1 MKDNL
6 KIIAGP
12 CSVDEKNYQQ
22 IREILQIKVNGKRAV
37 WGVRVVG
44 LKSRTNFE
52 DSKEAM
58 GLDYPAAKKNLRL
71 LHDKKDFDKMVVYP
85 SVTIAK
91 RLIEE
96 FDTVVATEVM
106 FPHLQLPVFEKYLPK
121 NRVFLW
127 NPAVNQLGWPLWEM
141 AYFAQKNHWYLG
153 IKNPKWLGEEGKSF
167 AKTWV
172 GLHSYATSFL
182 KERERIVLIH
192 RGVDV
197 ENKGHFRNLPVHQ
210 VVKKIKK
217 ENPEIEI
224 FFDPSHTYG
233 PKLKDKI
240 IEGTLEAMRL
250 KVDGEFLY
258 HGILI
263 EVGDSKTDTY
273 QHLTVA
279 EFKDLVDQLSKFRKL
294 NEN

>member
-1 MKDNL
+1 
-6 KIIAGP
+6 
-12 CSVDEKNYQQ
+12 
-22 IREILQIKVNGKRAV
+22 
-37 WGVRVVG
+37 VVG

-71 LHDKKDFDKMVVYP
+71 LHDTKDFDKMSVYP
-85 SVTIAK
+85 SVMIAK
-91 RLIEE
+91 KLIEE

-141 AYFAQKNHWYLG
+141 AYYAKKNQWYLG
-153 IKNPKWLGEEGKSF
+153 IKNPKWLGEGGKSF

-172 GLHSYATSFL
+172 GLYSYTASFL

-197 ENKGHFRNLPVHQ
+197 EKKGHFRNLPVHQ

-217 ENPEIEI
+217 ENPQVEI

-250 KVDGEFLY
+250 KVDDEFLY

-263 EVGDSKTDTY
+263 EVGDSKTDTH
-273 QHLTVA
+273 QHLTVT

-294 NEN
+294 NDN